1 MGRAPWS
8 VLQTDVLLQCAPWHT
23 PPCDPAPP
31 RPAPPAL
38 PRSVPAD
45 VSTGSRLHPRSVGEL
60 EEEGEEEGLGVSESE
75 ASEWEPD
82 SRDTSQHGP
91 AGAGAWPIGRG
102 PH

>member
-1 MGRAPWS
+1 MRHGGCCRLTCCCNAR
-8 VLQTDVLLQCAPWHT
+8 HGT
-23 PPCDPAPP
+23 PLPVIPP
-31 RPAPPAL
+31 RSAPPAL